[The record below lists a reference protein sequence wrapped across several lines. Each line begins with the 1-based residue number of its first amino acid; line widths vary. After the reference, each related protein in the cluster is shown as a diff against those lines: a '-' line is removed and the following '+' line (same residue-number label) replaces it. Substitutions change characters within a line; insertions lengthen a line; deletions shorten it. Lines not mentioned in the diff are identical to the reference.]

1 MYIRSKEEEI
11 FRASLWQIWANLESL
26 ELRERRRRKVK
37 TNSSK
42 LRLKKQMINRGD
54 RHRYTQNF
62 DVYLSQSCSAPKT
75 EPICKFP
82 RLFPQTPRFFLK
94 LLDYIHYTPI
104 DLRSIKIGVNV
115 HGTDHDSHL

>member
-54 RHRYTQNF
+54 RHTPHREAEKHSYPQNTR
-62 DVYLSQSCSAPKT
+62 KT
-75 EPICKFP
+75 DINILVAKLENLRIHI
-82 RLFPQTPRFFLK
+82 TPNFAIFILNRFGGENETVRAK
-94 LLDYIHYTPI
+94 
-104 DLRSIKIGVNV
+104 
-115 HGTDHDSHL
+115 

>member
-54 RHRYTQNF
+54 RHIVVVVVVVVVVLFIFNIWYVTTRLN
-62 DVYLSQSCSAPKT
+62 PKSV
-75 EPICKFP
+75 F
-82 RLFPQTPRFFLK
+82 QT
-94 LLDYIHYTPI
+94 
-104 DLRSIKIGVNV
+104 V
-115 HGTDHDSHL
+115 

>member
-54 RHRYTQNF
+54 RHNQYEIQ
-62 DVYLSQSCSAPKT
+62 DM
-75 EPICKFP
+75 
-82 RLFPQTPRFFLK
+82 
-94 LLDYIHYTPI
+94 
-104 DLRSIKIGVNV
+104 
-115 HGTDHDSHL
+115 

>member
-54 RHRYTQNF
+54 RHRQCLISVAQF
-62 DVYLSQSCSAPKT
+62 DTIRPKML
-75 EPICKFP
+75 CFNA
-82 RLFPQTPRFFLK
+82 L
-94 LLDYIHYTPI
+94 
-104 DLRSIKIGVNV
+104 
-115 HGTDHDSHL
+115 

>member
-54 RHRYTQNF
+54 RHTPHREANKQAARKTRVKHEKTRNLNIHFSLNF
-62 DVYLSQSCSAPKT
+62 AIPS
-75 EPICKFP
+75 
-82 RLFPQTPRFFLK
+82 
-94 LLDYIHYTPI
+94 
-104 DLRSIKIGVNV
+104 
-115 HGTDHDSHL
+115 

>member
-42 LRLKKQMINRGD
+42 LRLEKQMINRGD
-54 RHRYTQNF
+54 RHTSHRGAEKHSY
-62 DVYLSQSCSAPKT
+62 
-75 EPICKFP
+75 
-82 RLFPQTPRFFLK
+82 PQTRVK
-94 LLDYIHYTPI
+94 RI
-104 DLRSIKIGVNV
+104 
-115 HGTDHDSHL
+115 

>member
-42 LRLKKQMINRGD
+42 LRLKKQMINNGD
-54 RHRYTQNF
+54 RHTPHRVAKKHAARQNTRKTRKNILVAKLENLRIHITPNYT
-62 DVYLSQSCSAPKT
+62 
-75 EPICKFP
+75 KF
-82 RLFPQTPRFFLK
+82 RHFHLK
-94 LLDYIHYTPI
+94 QI
-104 DLRSIKIGVNV
+104 RGRK
-115 HGTDHDSHL
+115 

>member
-54 RHRYTQNF
+54 RHNAKKAN
-62 DVYLSQSCSAPKT
+62 DDGP
-75 EPICKFP
+75 
-82 RLFPQTPRFFLK
+82 
-94 LLDYIHYTPI
+94 
-104 DLRSIKIGVNV
+104 
-115 HGTDHDSHL
+115 TDQPD